1 MQIQENSE
9 KNRGFNTFYELISE
23 YTEYLFVE
31 RGLSPN
37 TEQAYRRD
45 LTFFIDFLE
54 KNSVYSFEKLSRS
67 IINAYI
73 REMKQAGFSSTT
85 VTRKIASVRGW
96 FRWMTANELI
106 EHDPTLSIEQPKLD
120 RRLPKVLSLS
130 EMEKILSQPASA
142 RDKAVIELLYAAGL
156 RVSELVNLD
165 IINVNIAGGYVRCF
179 GKGSKERIVPIG
191 EEAGLK
197 IKNYLKE
204 REFLLR
210 KVRKTTEILFITEK
224 GERISRQEV
233 YLLVKNLGK
242 IVNKHITP
250 HTIRHSF
257 ATHLLENGADLRI
270 VQELLGHCDVSTTQL
285 YTHISKKR
293 LKDVYFAINNDND

>member
-1 MQIQENSE
+1 MEIFKDNSE
-9 KNRGFNTFYELISE
+9 NMLNLNTFYEFLSE
-23 YTEYLFVE
+23 YIEYLFVE

-54 KNSVYSFEKLSRS
+54 KNSVYSFEKLTRS
-67 IINAYI
+67 VINTYI
-73 REMKQAGFSSTT
+73 RDMKQNGYSSTS
-85 VTRKIASVRGW
+85 VTRKIASLRGW
-96 FRWMTANELI
+96 FRWMISNELI

-120 RRLPKVLSLS
+120 RRLPKVLTLS
-130 EMEKILSQPASA
+130 EMENILSQPLSFQ
-142 RDKAVIELLYAAGL
+142 DKAVLELLYAAGL

-165 IINVNIAGGYVRCF
+165 IVNVNLDGGYVRCF
-179 GKGSKERIVPIG
+179 GKGSKERLVPIG
-191 EEAGLK
+191 DQAKLK
-197 IKNYLKE
+197 IKSYLKE
-204 REFLLR
+204 REFILLKAR
-210 KVRKTTEILFITEK
+210 KKTEVLFVSNK
-224 GERISRQEV
+224 GERISRQDV
-233 YLLVKNLGK
+233 YLLVKSLGK

-257 ATHLLENGADLRI
+257 ATHMLENGADLRI

-293 LKDVYFAINNDND
+293 LKDVYFAINND

>member
-1 MQIQENSE
+1 MQANQNPDETLDL
-9 KNRGFNTFYELISE
+9 NTFYEFLSE

-54 KNSVYSFEKLSRS
+54 KNFIHSFEKLTRS
-67 IINAYI
+67 VINMYI
-73 REMKQAGFSSTT
+73 RDMKQNSYSPTSI
-85 VTRKIASVRGW
+85 TRKIASLRGW
-96 FRWMTANELI
+96 FRWMIANELI

-130 EMEKILSQPASA
+130 EMESILSQPLSF
-142 RDKAVIELLYAAGL
+142 RDKAILELLYAAGL

-165 IINVNIAGGYVRCF
+165 IVNVNLDGGYVRCF
-179 GKGSKERIVPIG
+179 GKGSKERLVPIG
-191 EEAGLK
+191 DEAK
-197 IKNYLKE
+197 MKVKNYLKE
-204 REFLLR
+204 RDFLLKKTR
-210 KVRKTTEILFITEK
+210 KKTEVLFVSEK

-293 LKDVYFAINNDND
+293 LKDVYFAINNY

>member
-1 MQIQENSE
+1 MEVFKENSE
-9 KNRGFNTFYELISE
+9 NTTDLNTFYEFLSE
-23 YTEYLFVE
+23 YIEYLFIE

-54 KNSVYSFEKLSRS
+54 QNSIHCFEKLTRS

-73 REMKQAGFSSTT
+73 REMKQNKLSATSI
-85 VTRKIASVRGW
+85 TRKIASLRGW
-96 FRWMTANELI
+96 FKWMTANELI
-106 EHDPTLSIEQPKLD
+106 EHDPTLSIEQPKLE
-120 RRLPKVLSLS
+120 RRLPKVLTTG
-130 EMEKILSQPASA
+130 EMENILSQPLSF
-142 RDKAVIELLYAAGL
+142 RDKAIIELLYAAGL

-165 IINVNIAGGYVRCF
+165 IGNISLDGGYVRCF
-179 GKGSKERIVPIG
+179 GKGSKERLVPVG
-191 EEAGLK
+191 EEAKLK

-204 REFLLR
+204 RDFVLR
-210 KVRKTTEILFITEK
+210 KIKKKTEVLFVSEK
-224 GERISRQEV
+224 GERISRQDV

-242 IVNKHITP
+242 VVNKHITP

-293 LKDVYFAINNDND
+293 LKDVYFAINND

>member
-1 MQIQENSE
+1 MEVFKENSE
-9 KNRGFNTFYELISE
+9 NTTDLNTFYEFLSE
-23 YTEYLFVE
+23 YIEYLFIE

-54 KNSVYSFEKLSRS
+54 QNSIHCFEKLTRS

-73 REMKQAGFSSTT
+73 REMKQNNLSATSI
-85 VTRKIASVRGW
+85 TRKIASLRGW
-96 FRWMTANELI
+96 FKWMTANELI

-120 RRLPKVLSLS
+120 RRLPKVLTTG
-130 EMEKILSQPASA
+130 EMENILSQPLSF
-142 RDKAVIELLYAAGL
+142 RDKAIIELLYAAGL

-165 IINVNIAGGYVRCF
+165 IGNISLDGGYVRCF
-179 GKGSKERIVPIG
+179 GKGSKERLVPVG
-191 EEAGLK
+191 EEAKLK

-204 REFLLR
+204 RDFVLR
-210 KVRKTTEILFITEK
+210 KIKKKTEVLFVSEK
-224 GERISRQEV
+224 GERISRQDV

-242 IVNKHITP
+242 VVNKHITP

-293 LKDVYFAINNDND
+293 LKDVYFAINND

>member
-1 MQIQENSE
+1 MKAFKENSE
-9 KNRGFNTFYELISE
+9 NLQDSNVFYEMLSE
-23 YTEYLFVE
+23 YIEYLFVE

-45 LTFFIDFLE
+45 LTFFIEFME
-54 KNSVYSFEKLSRS
+54 ENSVFCFENISRS

-73 REMKQAGFSSTT
+73 REMKQKGYSPTSI
-85 VTRKIASVRGW
+85 TRKIASLRGW
-96 FRWMTANELI
+96 FRWMSANELI

-130 EMEKILSQPASA
+130 EMTKILSQPLSMKE
-142 RDKAVIELLYAAGL
+142 KAILELLYAAGL

-165 IINVNIAGGYVRCF
+165 VVNVNIENSYVRCF
-179 GKGSKERIVPIG
+179 GKGSKERLVPIG
-191 EEAGLK
+191 EEARLK
-197 IKNYLKE
+197 VGNYLKE
-204 REFLLR
+204 RDFILR
-210 KVRKTTEILFITEK
+210 KTRKKTEALFISEK
-224 GERISRQEV
+224 GERILRQDV
-233 YLLVKNLGK
+233 YLFIKKLGEV
-242 IVNKHITP
+242 VNKHITP

-293 LKDVYFAINNDND
+293 LKDVYFSINQD